1 VSSKNDLLRLQR
13 RWADARGV
21 RYDARGF
28 VRALA
33 DNLHTP
39 LAPAARAE
47 LERGSGLAMRGTVPA
62 RIHALTSSAALVVN
76 VFGYWRER
84 SPTPLVAALGFG
96 DGDDARLT
104 FEEPLPTELPGEPPF
119 ADVALHWPNGDL
131 VPIESKFT
139 EWLVRRPHNKRVFK
153 DKYFPAGAGAGSAVW
168 SAVALPRCQ
177 ALAEDLQAGRERSKY
192 LNVPQLLKHALGS
205 RKLGQRR
212 TLVFYLYYEW
222 PGREAEVHRFEL
234 ERVRERLGVEVD
246 LRVLTYQQ
254 LFASLRAA
262 PGVDRDYLDYL
273 AERYFRA

>member
-1 VSSKNDLLRLQR
+1 
-13 RWADARGV
+13 V
-21 RYDARGF
+21 RYDARAF
-28 VRALA
+28 VRELA
-33 DNLHTP
+33 DNLRAP
-39 LAPAARAE
+39 LVPGARVE
-47 LERGSGLAMRGTVPA
+47 LERGSELAARGSTPA

-84 SPTPLVAALGFG
+84 SPAPLVAALGLEGG
-96 DGDDARLT
+96 DGARLT

-139 EWLVRRPHNKRVFK
+139 EWLVRRPRNKRVFK
-153 DKYFPAGAGAGSAVW
+153 DKYFPARAGVW
-168 SAVALPRCQ
+168 SAAALPRCQ
-177 ALAEDLQAGRERSKY
+177 ALAEDLQAGRERFKY
-192 LNVPQLLKHALGS
+192 LNVPQLLKHALGL

-212 TLVFYLYYEW
+212 AVAFYLYYEW

-254 LFASLRAA
+254 LFASLRVA

-273 AERYFRA
+273 AERYFRT